1 MPDSPSP
8 VESSVPINSPGSADS
23 PDLVSARVQQL
34 YDSFPFPGEPIAG
47 EDPPGFNWR
56 WSWPQAYSFCT
67 GAYPQKATPRMLD
80 AGCGSGCGTEY
91 IAHQNPGAEKWAI
104 DLSSKAL
111 EVAQERC
118 RQSNAP
124 EVEFR
129 HLSLYD
135 VDCIPGQFDF
145 INCVGV
151 LHHLPDPILGLKA
164 LTDKLAPG
172 GIMHVF
178 VYSELGRWEISLMQ
192 KALRLLVGGNEAHP
206 LDKVEQLNVGLQAGR
221 DLFDILPET
230 NRIVRQ
236 ERERWAAENRADE
249 NFADMYLH
257 PQEVDYN
264 CNTLFE
270 WIATSGLEFVS
281 FSNRQFWNLERLLG
295 DRPQLLEQAKRLG
308 KKQQYRLIELLDP
321 VVAHYEFYLA
331 KLPLPKVIW
340 TADTVGKAIAYRSP
354 CLWYWPGTAL
364 LNYAFESVKL
374 SQGAYQLLEAADGS
388 QTVAEICNQLSE
400 PPGTDEILSLHSSQ
414 TLLLKQP

>member
-1 MPDSPSP
+1 MSDSQSHL
-8 VESSVPINSPGSADS
+8 STNDADRIT
-23 PDLVSARVQQL
+23 ARVQSL

-67 GAYPQKATPRMLD
+67 GSYPKLKNPRILD

-91 IAHQNPGAEKWAI
+91 IAHQNPTAEKWAI

-118 RQSNAP
+118 RQSEAP
-124 EVEFR
+124 PVEFR

-135 VDCIPGQFDF
+135 VDRLPGLFDF

-151 LHHLPDPILGLKA
+151 LHHLPNPTAGLKA
-164 LTDKLAPG
+164 LADKLAPG

-192 KALRLLVGGNEAHP
+192 KALRLLVGKNETQP
-206 LDKVEQLNVGLQAGR
+206 IESVEQLQVALKAGR
-221 DLFDILPET
+221 QLFETLPET
-230 NRIVRQ
+230 NRIVQQ

-264 CNTLFE
+264 CNTLFD
-270 WIATSGLEFVS
+270 WIKTSGLEFIN
-281 FSNRQFWNLERLLG
+281 FSNQQFWNLKRLLSG
-295 DRPQLLEQAKRLG
+295 NPQLLEQALQLEQA
-308 KKQQYRLIELLDP
+308 QQYRLIELLDP
-321 VVAHYEFYLA
+321 AIAHYEFYLA
-331 KLPLPKVIW
+331 NPPIPKVEW
-340 TADTVGKAIAYRSP
+340 TRETLPSAIAHRSP
-354 CLWYWPGTAL
+354 CLWYWPGKSL
-364 LNYAFESVKL
+364 LNYAFEPVKL
-374 SQGAYQLLEAADGS
+374 STEAYHLLEMADGT
-388 QTVAEICNQLSE
+388 QTIAQLCSQLSE
-400 PPGTDEILSLHSSQ
+400 APSMAELGDLQKKQVILLEPS
-414 TLLLKQP
+414 